1 MKRFS
6 FYLKEELIGSLTE
19 FDLLD
24 PVNSVFMKHQELV
37 WRYKVPY
44 NFIDIKEEE
53 YDPNEGEI
61 KDEKSIK
68 LYS

>member
-1 MKRFS
+1 MKQFY
-6 FYLKEELIGSLTE
+6 FYLKGELIGTLTD

-37 WRYKVPY
+37 HRYNVPY
-44 NFIDIKEEE
+44 DFIEIKEEE

-68 LYS
+68 LY